1 MLERSK
7 TAANS
12 PEAPE
17 LMRGT
22 AFRTFGE
29 RPFPDPWLRLE
40 NDRYLCKQNGKKS
53 GLCLE

>member
-22 AFRTFGE
+22 LSARS
-29 RPFPDPWLRLE
+29 E
-40 NDRYLCKQNGKKS
+40 NARSLTL
-53 GLCLE
+53 GLD